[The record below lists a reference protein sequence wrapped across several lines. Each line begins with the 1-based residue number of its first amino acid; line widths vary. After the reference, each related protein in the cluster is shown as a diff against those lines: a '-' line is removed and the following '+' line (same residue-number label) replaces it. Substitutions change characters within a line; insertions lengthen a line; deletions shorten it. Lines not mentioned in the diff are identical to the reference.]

1 MRSTASSG
9 WSRARVLSWG
19 VDFSD
24 DVAMTGLRARVS
36 GVLLVVGVSLA
47 LAARLVNPSAFA
59 RASGSDVWLLLV
71 AFAALGCWVL
81 WRGRRLGDLAY
92 LGVHLASQ
100 ILLILLLSRI
110 QGPGSYLSWELALLC
125 PTLTAAVFFVQ
136 RWHVAVQVVSAVA
149 AASWLVWLRVGP
161 TGQAPAAAIGEVFAV
176 VVVAVIVRLLR
187 DLAHDALAEARRG
200 EVTDPL
206 TGLANRR
213 GLERYGGRTWEQQ
226 ARRGQPI
233 AVLIADIDHF
243 KQVNDTRGHT
253 AGDELIRQVAELL
266 NASLRRDDVAVRLGG
281 EEFLVL
287 AQAPPGE
294 AEVFAER
301 LRAAFEEALYPVT
314 VSIGVYETLPGAAD
328 PLPASLWRAVDIADR
343 ALYDAKRAGRN
354 RVVSAR

>member
-1 MRSTASSG
+1 
-9 WSRARVLSWG
+9 
-19 VDFSD
+19 
-24 DVAMTGLRARVS
+24 
-36 GVLLVVGVSLA
+36 
-47 LAARLVNPSAFA
+47 
-59 RASGSDVWLLLV
+59 
-71 AFAALGCWVL
+71 
-81 WRGRRLGDLAY
+81 
-92 LGVHLASQ
+92 
-100 ILLILLLSRI
+100 
-110 QGPGSYLSWELALLC
+110 
-125 PTLTAAVFFVQ
+125 
-136 RWHVAVQVVSAVA
+136 
-149 AASWLVWLRVGP
+149 VWLRVGP
-161 TGQAPAAAIGEVFAV
+161 TGQAPAVAIGEVFAL

-213 GLERYGGRTWEQQ
+213 GLERYGGRTWAQQ

-294 AEVFAER
+294 ADVFAER
-301 LRAAFEEALYPVT
+301 LRAAFEKALYPVT